1 MATPQPRSLI
11 PVYTTR
17 GEAAAF
23 MFYPYLFNASGEW
36 VGFVTPSR
44 EVYSVL
50 GYYVGFLSKDPR
62 ILRKRSED
70 DLRPRLSPPPT
81 PPRIKVPP
89 NVPLA
94 RLMSDLSHELIDVLE
109 DEPQRLH
116 TTDAG
121 EMRPDMD

>member
-1 MATPQPRSLI
+1 MGTPQSRSLI
-11 PVYTTR
+11 PIYTTR

-23 MFYPYLFNASGEW
+23 LVYPYLFNPLGEW
-36 VGFVTPSR
+36 VGFVTANR

-70 DLRPRLSPPPT
+70 DLRPRLTPPPA

-89 NVPLA
+89 TVPLA

-109 DEPQRLH
+109 DEPHRLH
-116 TTDAG
+116 TPDSG
-121 EMRPDMD
+121 ELRQDMD